1 MDHPKPLIILRSVTS
16 AKWLRA
22 LFSALSNRL
31 QTEYYSAHISLFSAP
46 PGWTIKVCPYYFV
59 LRPKMA
65 VLKVALIGANGNLGP
80 AVLSA
85 LLSSPKLTV
94 TVLTRSSSSSSYPPA
109 VRTVSIS
116 DSLPVHELTNALRGQ
131 DALVITIVC
140 TLIDEQIKLIDA
152 AYAAGV
158 KRVIPA
164 DFGSCDSADEYTLDL
179 LPVMAGKAR
188 VRTHLEHLALQ
199 NGSALSWTSIITG
212 HFFDHGLKDRLLLFD
227 LPKRRV
233 RLLDGGEY
241 RWSASTLKRVGEA
254 VLRVLEME
262 EETRNKI
269 LYVQSFCVTQ
279 NELLGILEKVMGTKW
294 NIEHVNAGEIIKKS
308 KEGVEKG
315 DWDSIIEVVSVHGLV
330 ASNWEGKEGF
340 SNRLLGL
347 EEHDLEDAVR
357 RVVECGP

>member
-1 MDHPKPLIILRSVTS
+1 M
-16 AKWLRA
+16 A
-22 LFSALSNRL
+22 L
-31 QTEYYSAHISLFSAP
+31 
-46 PGWTIKVCPYYFV
+46 
-59 LRPKMA
+59 
-65 VLKVALIGANGNLGP
+65 LKVALIGANGNLGP

-85 LLSSPKLTV
+85 LLSLPKITV
-94 TVLTRSSSSSSYPPA
+94 TVLTRSSSSTTYPPA

-116 DSLPVHELTNALRGQ
+116 DSLPAHDLTNSLRGQ

-140 TLIDEQIKLIDA
+140 TLVEEQIKLIDA

-164 DFGSCDSADEYTLDL
+164 DFGSCDSADKYTLDL

-188 VRTHLEHLALQ
+188 VRAHLEQLALQ
-199 NGSALSWTSIITG
+199 NGSVLSWTNIITG

-233 RLLDGGEY
+233 RLLDVGDI

-254 VLRVLEME
+254 VLRGLEME

-279 NELLGILEKVMGTKW
+279 NELLGVLEKVMGKKW
-294 NIEHVNAGEIIKKS
+294 NIEHVNAEELIEKNKA
-308 KEGVEKG
+308 GVEKG
-315 DWDSIIEVVSVHGLV
+315 DWDSVIEVVSVHGLV
-330 ASNWEGKEGF
+330 ASNWEQKEGF
-340 SNRLLGL
+340 SNELLGL
-347 EEHDLEDAVR
+347 EEENLEDAVR
-357 RVVECGP
+357 RVVECAP